1 MALDPHLI
9 CADPEPAVFLDADP
23 DADPDAE
30 PDTAEHNC
38 NEEFFAVLTP

>member
-9 CADPEPAVFLDADP
+9 CADPEPAVFL